1 MPLAKWTESDSF
13 RAKQIW
19 LDYQR
24 QHDLSART
32 GQTAGIDPRSG
43 RIWFGESIL
52 DIVSQRDAEGL
63 DSPLFFER
71 VGSETYFQKRA
82 YEIKNLRITS
92 TPDSSQTRFHPV
104 PA

>member
-1 MPLAKWTESDSF
+1 MALADWEESDS
-13 RAKQIW
+13 AKARQIW
-19 LDYQR
+19 MDYQR
-24 QHDLSART
+24 QHDLSARI

-71 VGSETYFQKRA
+71 VGFDTYHRKGR
-82 YEIKNLRITS
+82 
-92 TPDSSQTRFHPV
+92 H
-104 PA
+104 